1 MGINI
6 VYLRRVMLTKSKKK
20 IKKNTYYNYSVA
32 FVKIKRILKIRVIAN
47 LSVIIKSEKISV
59 NKRVQICMFLN
70 LLKN

>member
-6 VYLRRVMLTKSKKK
+6 VYLRRVMLTKSLKK
-20 IKKNTYYNYSVA
+20 KKNTYYNYSVA